1 MHIEKPSLK
10 GVQFQAM
17 QPEAITAEKAN
28 RKHLLMQQ
36 LDRVNFLLT
45 IGLSTTTE
53 SRVTGN
59 ITRGTLYG
67 LRSIE
72 SMMCND
78 LEKEHY
84 YDAVIELKAALPQ
97 SLTMPKHIDNP
108 ITKWYD
114 LLVKNMHKLD
124 MIPAKKIPFDFE
136 D

>member
-28 RKHLLMQQ
+28 IKHLLMQQ

-67 LRSIE
+67 MRSIE
-72 SMMCND
+72 SMMCNELD
-78 LEKEHY
+78 TNY
-84 YDAVIELKAALPQ
+84 YTDAIELKAALPQ

-114 LLVKNMHKLD
+114 LLVKHMHKLD
-124 MIPAKKIPFDFE
+124 MIPAKRIPFDFE

>member
-28 RKHLLMQQ
+28 IKHLLMQQ

-59 ITRGTLYG
+59 ITRGTLFG

-72 SMMCND
+72 SMMCTD
-78 LEKEHY
+78 LEQEY
-84 YDAVIELKAALPQ
+84 YDKAVEIKAALPQ
-97 SLTMPKHIDNP
+97 SLTMPRSIDNP
-108 ITKWYD
+108 ITRWYD
-114 LLVKNMHKLD
+114 LLVKHMHKLD